1 MSPRQAV
8 TSQPAVFDSRKPDVL
23 SEQVLELAHNAGAEA
38 AEVYQ
43 ALSDATPVFFDAN
56 RVKRIERSQ
65 TEAIALRLW
74 RQGRPGL
81 AVAHGPIEPQALVDR
96 AVAVSYLT
104 LPETIELAPP
114 KAVHYADIGH
124 AVPAETLTY
133 WGKEAIALVRDRY
146 PDMLCYSEWSC
157 ESETTRL
164 LNSKGLDYRYTDTT
178 LSSYLSAERLRD
190 GDFLNVS
197 DGQTERDALSP
208 ADLAEQIVQRIHW
221 GRETV
226 DAPQGRVPVLFTS
239 KAADML
245 WGTVQSALDGRRV
258 VERSSPWSD
267 LVGEQ
272 VLSDRLTLSQQPRAG
287 PFSCPF
293 DDEGMPTREI
303 TFIDR
308 GMLQLFYTD
317 CTIGNR
323 LGSGSTGNG
332 FRPQL
337 GGYPRPGLFNFLV
350 EPGDRPL
357 PDLIRH
363 LDHGIIVDQMLGE
376 DSGISGD
383 FSFNVDL
390 GYRVENGCITGRIK
404 NTMVAGNVYRALK
417 HVEVGSDVQWNGPCY
432 TPSIALWNL
441 SVVSR

>member
-1 MSPRQAV
+1 M
-8 TSQPAVFDSRKPDVL
+8 FDSRKPDVL
-23 SEQVLELAHNAGAEA
+23 SEQVLELAYHAGAEA

-56 RVKRIERSQ
+56 RMKRIERSQ

-74 RQGRPGL
+74 RDGRPGL
-81 AVAHGPIEPQALVDR
+81 AVAHGPIEPQALIDR
-96 AVAVSYLT
+96 ALAVSRLT
-104 LPETIELAPP
+104 QPETIELAQP
-114 KAVHYADIGH
+114 KALHYADIGH
-124 AVPAETLTY
+124 SVPIQTLTQ
-133 WGKEAIALVRDRY
+133 WGEEAIALVLERH
-146 PDMLCYSEWSC
+146 PDMLCYAEWSC

-164 LNSKGLDYRYTDTT
+164 LSSTGLDYRYTDTT

-197 DGQTERDALSP
+197 DGQTQRDVLSP
-208 ADLAEQIVQRIHW
+208 RELADQILQHIHW
-221 GRETV
+221 GQTTVET
-226 DAPQGRVPVLFTS
+226 PQGRVPVLFTS

-272 VLSDRLTLSQQPRAG
+272 VLSDRLTLSQQPAVG

-293 DDEGMPTREI
+293 DDEGTPTREI
-303 TFIDR
+303 TFIDHGR
-308 GMLQLFYTD
+308 LQLFYAD
-317 CTIGNR
+317 CTIGNK
-323 LGSGSTGNG
+323 LGSGTTGNG

-337 GGYPRPGLFNFLV
+337 GSYPRPGMFNFLV
-350 EPGDRPL
+350 EPGDRTL
-357 PDLIRH
+357 ADLIRH

-390 GYRVENGCITGRIK
+390 GYRVENGCITGRVK
-404 NTMVAGNVYRALK
+404 NSMVAGNVYRALK
-417 HVEVGSDVQWNGPCY
+417 HVEVGSDVQWNGPCH

-441 SVVSR
+441 SVTSR